1 MRPCALRPPRP
12 WSGRTSD
19 FSGVDR
25 VISAKSET
33 LEPRRPGVVGLYL
46 RIAMSLLVLYISS
59 SPARLRD
66 RASEDLDG
74 LAVGRDRH
82 ERALGVLALAVA
94 EPGPLALALTVGGVD
109 AGHSH
114 AEDLLDGNLDLRLVR
129 VRVHQEGVG
138 AFLDQSVGLLGDDRG
153 EQDVAGIGDG
163 AHLLSSFCA
172 ASAGPWMN
180 ALSASTLNT
189 TS

>member
-1 MRPCALRPPRP
+1 MFAVRLGSYSMCATLALTPSLSWRRKSMTRKARLCPPPLCRVVMRPCALRPPVLC
-12 WSGRTSD
+12 SGRTSD

-94 EPGPLALALTVGGVD
+94 EPGPL
-109 AGHSH
+109 
-114 AEDLLDGNLDLRLVR
+114 
-129 VRVHQEGVG
+129 
-138 AFLDQSVGLLGDDRG
+138 
-153 EQDVAGIGDG
+153 
-163 AHLLSSFCA
+163 
-172 ASAGPWMN
+172 
-180 ALSASTLNT
+180 
-189 TS
+189 